1 MTILSFPWLLPALR
15 QQELPSTVSRAIS
28 GCELPAKHHAPF
40 GEQDIPLNDG
50 QRTACNIGGAT
61 LKARRRRKKPLKMQD
76 VTSLTGLRFPVRV
89 TSILAQHARTTGGN
103 TGTTKWLASSHPT
116 KKPTQLSPTA
126 EKSSSIS
133 GPVTGNAGKTKRQAA
148 PEAGTYGM
156 PFPSENAA
164 MDDVPF

>member
-1 MTILSFPWLLPALR
+1 
-15 QQELPSTVSRAIS
+15 
-28 GCELPAKHHAPF
+28 
-40 GEQDIPLNDG
+40 
-50 QRTACNIGGAT
+50 ACNIGGAT
-61 LKARRRRKKPLKMQD
+61 LKAMCVAAKKPLKMQD

-89 TSILAQHARTTGGN
+89 KINPRPTCKDDGREYWNNEMACVITPDKEAYATVTHGGEII
-103 TGTTKWLASSHPT
+103 TD
-116 KKPTQLSPTA
+116 
-126 EKSSSIS
+126 